1 VTGQVCIT
9 CGDVASEMQVVR
21 IDRGREL
28 ALCEDPCGERHTVE
42 IALVLPVAEGD
53 TLLVHAGTAISN
65 LGPVDRMDPAGG
77 PGGADA
83 GADGNRPSRR
93 RGQGIQAGAEHPPGV
108 VQ

>member
-28 ALCEDPCGERHTVE
+28 ALCEDPCGERHTIE

-65 LGPVDRMDPAGG
+65 NSRHLLRSHQSTWPPAT
-77 PGGADA
+77 PGASDAVPASGDA
-83 GADGNRPSRR
+83 GVSGSP
-93 RGQGIQAGAEHPPGV
+93 AEEVSP
-108 VQ
+108 